1 MPTSCCVVGCT
12 NRHCKDAP
20 YRFYRF
26 PKDSSRRQRW
36 IAAVRRVNIDGS
48 AWQPSAGDRVC
59 SLHFVSGEKND
70 NPTHPGYVPTLN
82 MTGEV
87 ITEGASTA
95 TEQSVSRV
103 ERLSAREDR
112 KRHQFEEKAAEVASI
127 SALRRF
133 VSIEHS
139 YPCVDSESIW
149 EPPTKL
155 AKLNGDS
162 VSLPSLQLESTG

>member
-12 NRHCKDAP
+12 NGHCKDAP

-26 PKDSSRRQRW
+26 PKDSSRKQRW

-59 SLHFVSGEKND
+59 SLHFVSGERND

-82 MTGEV
+82 MKGEV

-103 ERLSAREDR
+103 ISPRLRNKGIGASARGWLVSNPDPF
-112 KRHQFEEKAAEVASI
+112 RHFIKW
-127 SALRRF
+127 R
-133 VSIEHS
+133 
-139 YPCVDSESIW
+139 
-149 EPPTKL
+149 
-155 AKLNGDS
+155 NGS
-162 VSLPSLQLESTG
+162 G